1 MYLLSP
7 RVFFVSNNISNT
19 FWWKESP
26 GQDLGELAATS
37 DSATDGRFG
46 MNHLDSD
53 TLSFHL
59 PHPLLSLS
67 PSPL

>member
-1 MYLLSP
+1 MDLLSP
-7 RVFFVSNNISNT
+7 PVVFASNNISNT
-19 FWWKESP
+19 FWWKETP

-37 DSATDGRFG
+37 DLATDGRLG
-46 MNHLDSD
+46 VNHLNSE
-53 TLSFHL
+53 TLLFHS